1 VAPAGKQPRNHV
13 QNRTCLQR
21 RAGVR
26 ARGGNRLANQVSN
39 EEILRGSTPLCL
51 AERLAEICSL
61 FRIFGYVFD
70 FVVPPHGLQ
79 VKPFFKGFASLNL
92 PPRYTRLEPRS
103 LLMLC
108 RCEASDQSKIFVLQ
122 IGVFTEASADVP
134 V

>member
-1 VAPAGKQPRNHV
+1 MAPAGKQPRNHV

-39 EEILRGSTPLCL
+39 EEILRVSTPLCL

-70 FVVPPHGLQ
+70 FVVPPHGKINYNKVLIIN
-79 VKPFFKGFASLNL
+79 KLN
-92 PPRYTRLEPRS
+92 
-103 LLMLC
+103 
-108 RCEASDQSKIFVLQ
+108 
-122 IGVFTEASADVP
+122 
-134 V
+134 